1 MNYQLIIQFPLTN
14 ASADDFD
21 KLLMIEN
28 ELELTLRDKH
38 KVDGHDI
45 GSGKMN
51 IFISTSEPAETFDLA
66 RKALSDNDLKIIT
79 VAFRDIV
86 DDNYSVLWPEN
97 YSGEFEIKQ
106 A

>member
-1 MNYQLIIQFPLTN
+1 MV
-14 ASADDFD
+14 
-21 KLLMIEN
+21 EN

-51 IFISTSEPAETFDLA
+51 IFISTSDPDETFELA

-79 VAFRDIV
+79 VAFRDIM